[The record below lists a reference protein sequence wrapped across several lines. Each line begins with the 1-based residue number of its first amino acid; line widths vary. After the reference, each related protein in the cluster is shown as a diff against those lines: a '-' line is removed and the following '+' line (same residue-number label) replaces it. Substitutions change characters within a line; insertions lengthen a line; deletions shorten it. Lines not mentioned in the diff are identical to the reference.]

1 MFMCEQEHLWTE
13 VILFGTFFF
22 SEGAWGEGL
31 SGRGVYLRT
40 QQSVHTLSTSEWRP
54 LIEDTQYLSFLWW
67 NETDCQCDVGKKTL
81 WNIAFVVVVGWGFS
95 RTAESSFR
103 NVCVCLRSWRWEL
116 SQAVK
121 DANLEEKKWAPWK
134 LLLPHKMEFVSSINH
149 HGSNVRQSFFFFFYT
164 PDT

>member
-103 NVCVCLRSWRWEL
+103 NVFVPARICASVCVSALVEVGIESGSERREPRG
-116 SQAVK
+116 K
-121 DANLEEKKWAPWK
+121 E
-134 LLLPHKMEFVSSINH
+134 VSSMETAAATQNGVCFIH
-149 HGSNVRQSFFFFFYT
+149 QPSRL
-164 PDT
+164 